1 MFRFANPEYLY
12 LLLIIPLLIGIYL
25 LLRRRR
31 RRLMARF
38 GDNALVR
45 ELMPD
50 YSSAR
55 LIIKA
60 VLLLSAYVMLILTI
74 ARPQI
79 GSRLLEQK
87 SMGVE
92 IVLAVDVSNS
102 MLAED
107 FEPNRLERTKYAIS
121 KLLDELKQENIGL
134 VVFAAD
140 AKVQYPIAD
149 DYHLA
154 RSFTKRISTSL
165 IAEQGTDIEKALR
178 QSILTFSETTAK
190 NRAII
195 LITDGENHEGDL
207 SEVLELAKSE
217 GIRIYTIGIGT
228 PAGAPIKIGNSYL
241 KDEQGEMV
249 VSKLGEATL
258 TQISNQTGGLYI
270 RASKQDLGLSEI
282 VKSINKMEKG
292 AVQKQSFS
300 EYKELYIIPLII
312 SFVLLCIEIFILPRR
327 NHRIK
332 RISLF
337 DEK

>member
-12 LLLIIPLLIGIYL
+12 LLLIIPILIGIYL

-60 VLLLSAYVMLILTI
+60 SCLLLAYTMLILAI
-74 ARPQI
+74 ARPQT
-79 GSRLLEQK
+79 GSRLEEHK
-87 SMGVE
+87 STGVE

-121 KLLDELKQENIGL
+121 KLLDELKHENIGL
-134 VVFAAD
+134 VVFAGE

-178 QSILTFSETTAK
+178 QSILAFSNTEAK

-195 LITDGENHEGDL
+195 LITDGENHDGDL
-207 SEVLELAKSE
+207 SEVLEQAQEE

-228 PAGAPIKIGNSYL
+228 PEGAPIKIGNSYL
-241 KDEQGEMV
+241 KDEQQKMV

-258 TQISNQTGGLYI
+258 TQIATQTGGIYI
-270 RASKQDLGLSEI
+270 RASKQDLGLSDI
-282 VKSINKMEKG
+282 IKSINQMEKG
-292 AVQKQSFS
+292 AVQKHSYS
-300 EYKELYIIPLII
+300 EYTELYMYPLMVA
-312 SFVLLCIEIFILPRR
+312 FVLLIVELMILSRR

-332 RISLF
+332 RFTLF
-337 DEK
+337 DKK

>member
-79 GSRLLEQK
+79 GSRLVEQK

-178 QSILTFSETTAK
+178 QSILTFSETAAK

-258 TQISNQTGGLYI
+258 TQIANQTGGLYI

-312 SFVLLCIEIFILPRR
+312 AFVLLCIEIFILPRR